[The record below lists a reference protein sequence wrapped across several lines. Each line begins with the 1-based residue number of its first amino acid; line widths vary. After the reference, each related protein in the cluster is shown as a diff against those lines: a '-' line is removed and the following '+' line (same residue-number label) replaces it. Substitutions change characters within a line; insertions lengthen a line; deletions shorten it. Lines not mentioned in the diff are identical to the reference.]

1 MEDWKRTK
9 GVDVKVDNGKVELLL
24 PTDDTLEQI
33 VKAVPESLAEEI
45 ILAVENAE
53 AIPEP
58 VTEEELAEELAQ
70 ESAEELAQEGVET
83 ATEIAAEESAEGLT
97 KHYVDPKDIDAAE
110 KTTMGQLRDAIKTTG
125 RASKM
130 VGQGKNRRSV
140 AIPATNL
147 GFLEVPLADPTI
159 KLAVSL
165 LRPHYTE
172 AHTDTSTDSQAC
184 AAIDRPA
191 HFRPR
196 GLVCLNREQPLH
208 SRQVQA
214 RAREA
219 RQDKATQGVEEIGQR
234 YHPRSQANTNP
245 QAQGGWQM
253 EGNRGG
259 ADQQRS
265 SYHWQQVPGRKD
277 HQPHPLMR
285 VRRAGEGEN
294 ILALGTGVAL
304 HR

>member
-1 MEDWKRTK
+1 MWMRDYFKAQALTVLVYRFNPRRKLELIPEHWQRVLHHVTIEVLALAQAGRDVSAVYTERPVRMEDWKRTK

-70 ESAEELAQEGVET
+70 ESAEELAQEDVET

-172 AHTDTSTDSQAC
+172 AHTDTSTDPQAC

-191 HFRPR
+191 HIRPR
-196 GLVCLNREQPLH
+196 SLVCLNREQPLH
-208 SRQVQA
+208 GRQVQV
-214 RAREA
+214 RAR
-219 RQDKATQGVEEIGQR
+219 
-234 YHPRSQANTNP
+234 
-245 QAQGGWQM
+245 
-253 EGNRGG
+253 
-259 ADQQRS
+259 
-265 SYHWQQVPGRKD
+265 
-277 HQPHPLMR
+277 
-285 VRRAGEGEN
+285 
-294 ILALGTGVAL
+294 
-304 HR
+304 

>member
-1 MEDWKRTK
+1 MKPHHWQRVLHHVT
-9 GVDVKVDNGKVELLL
+9 VELLALAQAGRDVSAVYTERAVNLEDWQRTLNVLIKVQKKGAVELHL
-24 PTDDTLEQI
+24 PKDDSLEQI
-33 VKAVPESLAEEI
+33 LKAIPESLAEEI
-45 ILAVENAE
+45 MMAAENAE
-53 AIPEP
+53 FLPEP
-58 VTEEELAEELAQ
+58 VAEEAAAELAEELAQ
-70 ESAEELAQEGVET
+70 ESAEELAQEDVET

-172 AHTDTSTDSQAC
+172 AHTDTSTDPQAC

-191 HFRPR
+191 HIRPR
-196 GLVCLNREQPLH
+196 SLVCLNREQPLH
-208 SRQVQA
+208 GRQVQV
-214 RAREA
+214 RAR
-219 RQDKATQGVEEIGQR
+219 
-234 YHPRSQANTNP
+234 
-245 QAQGGWQM
+245 
-253 EGNRGG
+253 
-259 ADQQRS
+259 
-265 SYHWQQVPGRKD
+265 
-277 HQPHPLMR
+277 
-285 VRRAGEGEN
+285 
-294 ILALGTGVAL
+294 
-304 HR
+304 